1 MTDLIGQQYLHGIIT
16 FLFFLPPVDILAQS
30 INLNGYVSD
39 AQTGEA
45 IIGANLISK
54 EKSSGAVSNSYGYF
68 NLTLSSGSSTV
79 IISHIGYVSL
89 TLDVT
94 GDTTLNIKLSP
105 AVRELSEVQIKAKS
119 SLSRS
124 TAGYLSIPVNRLKA
138 IPILFG
144 EADIIKALALTP
156 GVTTGNEGTTGLLVR
171 GGTPDQNL
179 ILLDDAPVY
188 NTAHLFGI
196 VSVFNTDAVK
206 NVEMYKGGFPAR
218 YGGRLSS
225 IFDISMKEG
234 NKIERKAELTVG
246 LVSSRM
252 LWEGPLFL
260 NDKHYG
266 KSSYMI
272 AARTSYLTLFL
283 LPKYL
288 LYKAG
293 KTPNYHNY
301 WLYDIN
307 AKVNYQ
313 ISPGSRVFLSLYNGN
328 DFYSAEEKTGGDR
341 VRGGIAWGNTTV
353 TTRYNYV
360 IRPQLFLKS
369 ILSFSRYHYS
379 ISAKNF
385 EKNGKDWDENGS
397 LKSTSIVNDLTNK
410 TSVEWFPGSNHTL
423 RAGAQASLYRYRPT
437 SVKTTLEIPA
447 DSLSKINSSIFTN
460 EVAAFIEYELAIGNW
475 LKTNIGGRAASM
487 SVNSKSYGNLE
498 PRASINFML
507 PGDFALKGAY
517 SRMNQY
523 IHLLTSNGVGLPN
536 DVWVPATETIKPS
549 SSKQYTV
556 GISKSLGSQI
566 EISIDAYDKS
576 LTNLIDYSTSN
587 SFFMSINKSWQ
598 SLIEQNGVGKIRG
611 IELFVN
617 KTKGDFTGW
626 AGYTWSKNERRFDNI
641 DQGAWYPSNFDRRHV
656 VSLVGNYTNPNNND
670 AFSASW
676 VYQSGAP
683 VSMPVAAHK
692 QFDEG
697 EGVYSGY
704 PVFIYGARNNVRL
717 PAYHRLDFSFSCDV
731 KAGKRR
737 HGRFTLGVYNLYN
750 RVNPY
755 YLTVNLRQYP
765 RKSPFEGV
773 GQYKGFEGVVNK
785 VGVLPFLPYVSYTVK
800 L

>member
-1 MTDLIGQQYLHGIIT
+1 MMGHLYIRGIFT
-16 FLFFLPPVDILAQS
+16 ALFFLHSISTFAQS

-45 IIGANLISK
+45 VMGANLLNQGK
-54 EKSSGAVSNSYGYF
+54 PSGAVSNSYGYF
-68 NLTLSSGSSTV
+68 NLALPSGSSTV
-79 IISHIGYVSL
+79 IISCIGYESL
-89 TLDVT
+89 TLDLDAT

-105 AVRELSEVQIKAKS
+105 AVRELNEVRIKAKS
-119 SLSRS
+119 TLSRS

-252 LWEGPLFL
+252 LWEGPLSL
-260 NDKHYG
+260 KDKHYG

-293 KTPNYHNY
+293 RTPNYHNY

-313 ISPGSRVFLSLYNGN
+313 LTPKSQVFLSLYNGN
-328 DFYSAEEKTGGDR
+328 DFYSAQEKEGGDR
-341 VRGGIAWGNTTV
+341 GRIGIAWGNTTV
-353 TTRYNYV
+353 TTRYNYI
-360 IRPQLFLKS
+360 IRPRLFLKS
-369 ILSFSRYHYS
+369 ILSFSRYNYG
-379 ISAKNF
+379 ISSKSF
-385 EKNGKDWDENGS
+385 EKDGRKWEEINS
-397 LKSTSIVNDLTNK
+397 LKSTSIINDLTNK
-410 TSVEWFPGSNHTL
+410 TSIEWFPGSNHML
-423 RAGAQASLYRYRPT
+423 RAGVQASLYRYRPT
-437 SVKTTLEIPA
+437 SVKTTLEIPP
-447 DSLSKINSSIFTN
+447 DSLSKINSAISTN
-460 EVAAFIEYELAIGNW
+460 EVAAFMEYELTIGNW
-475 LKTNIGGRAASM
+475 LKANVGGRAVGM
-487 SVNSKSYGNLE
+487 HVNSKSYGNLE
-498 PRASINFML
+498 PRAGINFML

-523 IHLLTSNGVGLPN
+523 IHLLTSNSVGLPN

-549 SSKQYTV
+549 SSEQYTV
-556 GISKSLGSQI
+556 GISKSIASQV
-566 EISIDAYDKS
+566 EVSIDAYDKS
-576 LTNLIDYSTSN
+576 LSNLIDYSTGN
-587 SFFMSINKSWQ
+587 SFFMSFNKSWQ

-611 IELFVN
+611 IELFIN

-641 DQGAWYPSNFDRRHV
+641 DQGAWYASNFDRRHV
-656 VSLVGNYTNPNNND
+656 ISLVGNYTNPISND
-670 AFSASW
+670 AFSVSW

-683 VSMPVAAHK
+683 VSMPVAVHK

-697 EGVYSGY
+697 GGSMGY
-704 PVFIYGARNNVRL
+704 PIFIYGTRNSVRL

-737 HGRFTLGVYNLYN
+737 RGRFTLGVYNLYN
-750 RVNPY
+750 RINPY
-755 YLTVNLRQYP
+755 YLTVRIRHYP
-765 RKSPFEGV
+765 ASSPYAGGEPL
-773 GQYKGFEGVVNK
+773 KGFEGIVNK
-785 VGVLPFLPYVSYTVK
+785 VGVLPFLPYFSHTVRF
-800 L
+800 